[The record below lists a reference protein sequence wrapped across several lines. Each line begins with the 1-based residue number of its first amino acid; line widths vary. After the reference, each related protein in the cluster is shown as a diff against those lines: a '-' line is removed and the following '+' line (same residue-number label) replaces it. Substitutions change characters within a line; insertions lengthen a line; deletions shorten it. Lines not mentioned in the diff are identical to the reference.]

1 MNISAEVVPNN
12 ELINKLQK
20 SSQEIRLSYLHDI
33 DKTDE
38 MVKIQNFIQNILD
51 SNESIEHNLEDNEET
66 FKYFI
71 GTFLKEVISNIT
83 VQNIV
88 YGNNGDEIAVDLLY
102 HIYELFLKF
111 HKNTKYNQLF
121 ENIREIIK
129 PESSLPNFFKPYIEQ
144 KINNQ
149 KIENKKRRYNSSNF
163 NKLFYK
169 DCMDNSKS
177 LENIFKVGDK
187 VDVLIISKKSR
198 QPLDKRAWVRGEIES
213 IDEENMQYIVKCEK
227 INEKVKIQM
236 GGGDITKLGEKTKD
250 WEWRTNLK
258 EYDVIDC
265 YDRTKW
271 YPATVTKVLD
281 GGTGYH
287 VGFRLYPKYFKNEND
302 EKDTID
308 NYKCFWTGAQNYLF
322 ENGNNNEKKEEYLGD
337 ASNYDEDIDFFSK
350 RIQKFQS
357 YTNTQRNF
365 LDTPTQYYARGHAS
379 KSDVKN
385 EIQKMNYELENDE
398 IDLKFNDDS
407 ITYELNGKKNYII
420 GKTNK
425 FNYYYALFWKKFADN
440 NVFEDFIEIIN
451 NKPNVEEFY
460 MILYTIYCAM
470 PYLHKRYLIDNLD
483 NFKNAII
490 NFINNLETK
499 EIRNLPKNLTEIINN
514 FLKKIGEIIIS
525 NNNNTNEEN
534 NSIEEEN
541 KKSMS
546 KTIEEICLRLSIKM
560 LKTSIF
566 DKRMQGI
573 KALTEFIT
581 ENEKNEDSIHTLI
594 NLIQKNEIIKE
605 IFGPNYHSQIISK
618 SDKILSLL
626 LKNNEIKEDDIKLIW
641 DCTERGDL
649 EVKNIIMK
657 LLSDLAGNLNEKF
670 INILLENVINKLDEN
685 KMNEQDIDF
694 IYNLSIHGD
703 NENNKKKCMDYLYQC
718 VL

>member
-1 MNISAEVVPNN
+1 MNYFS
-12 ELINKLQK
+12 
-20 SSQEIRLSYLHDI
+20 
-33 DKTDE
+33 
-38 MVKIQNFIQNILD
+38 NFIKILNI
-51 SNESIEHNLEDNEET
+51 
-66 FKYFI
+66 
-71 GTFLKEVISNIT
+71 
-83 VQNIV
+83 
-88 YGNNGDEIAVDLLY
+88 
-102 HIYELFLKF
+102 
-111 HKNTKYNQLF
+111 
-121 ENIREIIK
+121 
-129 PESSLPNFFKPYIEQ
+129 
-144 KINNQ
+144 INYYQ

-451 NKPNVEEFY
+451 
-460 MILYTIYCAM
+460 ILYIALCLIY
-470 PYLHKRYLIDNLD
+470 
-483 NFKNAII
+483 I
-490 NFINNLETK
+490 N
-499 EIRNLPKNLTEIINN
+499 
-514 FLKKIGEIIIS
+514 
-525 NNNNTNEEN
+525 
-534 NSIEEEN
+534 
-541 KKSMS
+541 
-546 KTIEEICLRLSIKM
+546 
-560 LKTSIF
+560 
-566 DKRMQGI
+566 
-573 KALTEFIT
+573 
-581 ENEKNEDSIHTLI
+581 
-594 NLIQKNEIIKE
+594 
-605 IFGPNYHSQIISK
+605 
-618 SDKILSLL
+618 
-626 LKNNEIKEDDIKLIW
+626 DI
-641 DCTERGDL
+641 
-649 EVKNIIMK
+649 
-657 LLSDLAGNLNEKF
+657 
-670 INILLENVINKLDEN
+670 
-685 KMNEQDIDF
+685 
-694 IYNLSIHGD
+694 
-703 NENNKKKCMDYLYQC
+703 
-718 VL
+718 